1 MIRGR
6 IITDDKDTSGIE
18 ILEEDFLESFALDFS
33 LMGIPYVTLMLPI
46 KYAKYMTGNSRI
58 TLVSN
63 DWRYEGYVGNK
74 VLMLSSGVV
83 KVETSHVVGRLSKR
97 TVPTNIT
104 IKSYSVKK
112 TIEHVWGFWKMEGNE
127 DPFVQS
133 FKLNYVDDYAEKNVI
148 EYEFSNETLIEFL
161 DKICNKTQS
170 MYWRVNRY
178 DPYQID
184 IGIFG
189 RQQDVLI
196 TEDTY
201 FISLDDITENYN
213 DVINIG
219 VVMSDKSDGGA
230 SSLTLRD
237 IFYNKSLMIQGFP
250 VIKTGRVVNSQRSYD
265 YPQIP
270 QFAPEII
277 GEEFAL
283 MDEEG
288 IALEAGQLY
297 WGTVTT
303 NDIQAIAEDN
313 KELTDDDRINA
324 TEQLYYSAI
333 RKLKNSRRKV
343 IYNVTVA
350 PLPNR
355 KVQVGD
361 RVMLNLSV
369 NLSELTACTKYYE
382 KVLKVND
389 WFYVTEMIDEYS
401 EGASHLQKLSLS
413 KYLYSDRDITA
424 TM

>member
-33 LMGIPYVTLMLPI
+33 LMGIPYVTLTLPI
-46 KYAKYMTGNSRI
+46 KYAKHMTGNSRI

-83 KVETSHVVGRLSKR
+83 QVETSHVVGRLSKR

-133 FKLNYVDDYAEKNVI
+133 FKFNYVDDYAEKNVI

-201 FISLDDITENYN
+201 FISLDNITENYN

>member
-1 MIRGR
+1 
-6 IITDDKDTSGIE
+6 
-18 ILEEDFLESFALDFS
+18 
-33 LMGIPYVTLMLPI
+33 
-46 KYAKYMTGNSRI
+46 
-58 TLVSN
+58 
-63 DWRYEGYVGNK
+63 
-74 VLMLSSGVV
+74 
-83 KVETSHVVGRLSKR
+83 
-97 TVPTNIT
+97 
-104 IKSYSVKK
+104 
-112 TIEHVWGFWKMEGNE
+112 
-127 DPFVQS
+127 
-133 FKLNYVDDYAEKNVI
+133 
-148 EYEFSNETLIEFL
+148 
-161 DKICNKTQS
+161 

-250 VIKTGRVVNSQRSYD
+250 VIKTGRVVNSQRSFD

-343 IYNVTVA
+343 RT
-350 PLPNR
+350 L
-355 KVQVGD
+355 
-361 RVMLNLSV
+361 MLSV
-369 NLSELTACTKYYE
+369 SQLQRESENRLLFHTIMTLCFMTRLFLILHRLMLYRTTHTGSEPTYKSVP
-382 KVLKVND
+382 VL
-389 WFYVTEMIDEYS
+389 
-401 EGASHLQKLSLS
+401 
-413 KYLYSDRDITA
+413 
-424 TM
+424 

>member
-1 MIRGR
+1 
-6 IITDDKDTSGIE
+6 
-18 ILEEDFLESFALDFS
+18 
-33 LMGIPYVTLMLPI
+33 
-46 KYAKYMTGNSRI
+46 
-58 TLVSN
+58 
-63 DWRYEGYVGNK
+63 
-74 VLMLSSGVV
+74 
-83 KVETSHVVGRLSKR
+83 
-97 TVPTNIT
+97 
-104 IKSYSVKK
+104 
-112 TIEHVWGFWKMEGNE
+112 
-127 DPFVQS
+127 
-133 FKLNYVDDYAEKNVI
+133 
-148 EYEFSNETLIEFL
+148 
-161 DKICNKTQS
+161 
-170 MYWRVNRY
+170 MYWRINRY

-189 RQQDVLI
+189 SQREVLI

-201 FISLDDITENYN
+201 FISLDDISENYN
-213 DVINIG
+213 DVVNVG

-237 IFYNKSLMIQGFP
+237 IFYNKSLMVQGFP

-283 MDEEG
+283 LDEEG
-288 IALEAGQLY
+288 VALEAGQLY
-297 WGTVTT
+297 WGTITT

-324 TEQLYYSAI
+324 TEQLYFSAI
-333 RKLKNSRRKV
+333 RKLKNSRRKIV
-343 IYNVTVA
+343 YNITVS
-350 PLPNR
+350 PLPRR

-361 RVMLNLSV
+361 RIMFNINVD
-369 NLSELTACTKYYE
+369 LSELTACTKYYE

-389 WFYVTEMIDEYS
+389 WFYVTEILDEYS
-401 EGASHLQKLSLS
+401 EGASHLQKLALS

>member
-112 TIEHVWGFWKMEGNE
+112 TIEHVWGFWKMDGSE

-250 VIKTGRVVNSQRSYD
+250 VIKTGRVVNSQRSFD